1 MLSVYAVGKY
11 GQQELVNSIY
21 YLAASLG
28 CQASLVV
35 ATGCQCCHEDIF
47 NNYLYSI
54 TVPKTISTKLS
65 L

>member
-47 NNYLYSI
+47 NNYLYS
-54 TVPKTISTKLS
+54 TLS
-65 L
+65 QKQLVKN

>member
-35 ATGCQCCHEDIF
+35 ATGCQCCHEEQVTTF
-47 NNYLYSI
+47 QQES
-54 TVPKTISTKLS
+54 VGSKPKGRR
-65 L
+65 